1 MGRCVMP
8 GMGRVKELESMSSSR
23 AEQQLAL
30 HGSMKAV
37 TQIEGKGQPKIGIEE
52 FMAVSERFGFSTKT
66 LDAIR
71 KALEK
76 EDLGGGPFLGN
87 YYAGLKETRVQ
98 AFERVARETFGVK
111 YAIGVSSGT
120 GALHSAFVAAGVGP
134 GTEVICPAIGFY
146 ATAAAVVTAKGVPI
160 FCDVDASLAMDPT
173 KIEELITQ
181 RTVAIAPTHVMG
193 TVCNMSAI
201 MRIARKHK
209 LRVVEDCA
217 QSCGGT
223 FRGKRVGTFGDLG
236 CFSISCYK
244 IVGGGEG
251 GLIVAND
258 KRLWERANQLAECGG
273 LWRPDR
279 FALPRYENEIFCG
292 TNYRMSELEA
302 AVDVVQLKRMPAT
315 VKRSNAVKMRVLRE
329 LKTFKEIAPQRL
341 NDPAGDVG
349 YLLRFFPETVEL
361 GARIVEA
368 LRAEGVSCGGRAA
381 GRASSAM
388 MRRRSDMPDWHLYSY
403 MYPITLQAGPNGP
416 ECVYTCKHYT
426 DAGGRV
432 EYARG
437 DCPVADDLY
446 ERVINVTLNQWH
458 TARDCR
464 SIAKGIN
471 KVLSAYCTPGPK
483 AAKWL

>member
-1 MGRCVMP
+1 
-8 GMGRVKELESMSSSR
+8 MSHSR

-37 TQIEGKGQPKIGIEE
+37 TQIEGKGQPKIGLEE
-52 FMAVSERFGFSTKT
+52 FMSVAERFGFSPHT
-66 LDAIR
+66 LAAIR
-71 KALEK
+71 TAVKK
-76 EDLGGGPFLGN
+76 EAMGAGPFLGN
-87 YYAGLKETRVQ
+87 YYSGLKESKVQ
-98 AFERVARETFGVK
+98 AFERIARETFGVK

-146 ATAAAVVTAKGVPI
+146 ATAAAVVTAKGVPV
-160 FCDVDASLAMDPT
+160 FCDVDESLSIDPA
-173 KIEELITQ
+173 KIEARITN

-193 TVCNMSAI
+193 TVCNMGAI

-223 FRGKRVGTFGDLG
+223 FKGKRVGTFGDLG

-251 GLIVAND
+251 GLILTND

-279 FALPRYENEIFCG
+279 FAPPRYDNEIFCG

-329 LKTFKEIAPQRL
+329 LKTFKEITPQKL

-349 YLLRFFPETVEL
+349 YLLRFYPETVEL
-361 GARIVEA
+361 GAKIVEA
-368 LRAEGVSCGGRAA
+368 LRAEGVSCG
-381 GRASSAM
+381 
-388 MRRRSDMPDWHLYSY
+388 MRGRSDTPDWHIYSY
-403 MYPITLQAGPNGP
+403 MFPITLQAGPHGP

-426 DAGGRV
+426 DAGGQV
-432 EYARG
+432 QYARG
-437 DCPVADDLY
+437 DCPVADDLFD
-446 ERVINVTLNQWH
+446 RVINVNLNQWY
-458 TARDCR
+458 TPRDCR
-464 SIAKGIN
+464 NIAKGIN
-471 KVLSAYCTPGPK
+471 KVLAAYCTPDPK